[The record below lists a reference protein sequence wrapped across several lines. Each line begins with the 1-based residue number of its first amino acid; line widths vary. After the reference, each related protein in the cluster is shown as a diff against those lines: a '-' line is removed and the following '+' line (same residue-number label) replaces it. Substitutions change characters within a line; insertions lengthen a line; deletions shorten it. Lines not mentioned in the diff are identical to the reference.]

1 MGDDLR
7 PDIDGWA
14 RAHGFDPSDDQI
26 GGTTPLL
33 RLGMLDTTDATYRG
47 TIDGQDAILAE
58 FSVGSPDW
66 SEAFTASGIR
76 SSGFTLILI
85 FVDAS
90 RWPRLTVHP
99 SRFNDHD
106 WARRLLGADHRVH
119 TLSERMDAR
128 YRVVAS
134 AGIGADRLGRL
145 FTSELVEWWLA
156 QEPEVIVDI
165 EDHGDGAGFLTV
177 AQLGIGIGDE
187 ALTTLQAQAS
197 HLLAAFSAVT

>member
-1 MGDDLR
+1 VGARARLRSVGR
-7 PDIDGWA
+7 PDRRDDAAPAAGHA
-14 RAHGFDPSDDQI
+14 GHDRRHLPRDDRRAG
-26 GGTTPLL
+26 
-33 RLGMLDTTDATYRG
+33 
-47 TIDGQDAILAE
+47 AILAE

-66 SEAFTASGIR
+66 SEAFAASGIR
-76 SSGFTLILI
+76 SSGFTLLLI

-90 RWPRLTVHP
+90 PWPRLTVHP

-119 TLSERMDAR
+119 TLSERMDER

-134 AGIGADRLGRL
+134 ARIGADRLGRL
-145 FTSELVEWWLA
+145 FTPELIEWWLA
-156 QEPEVIVDI
+156 QESEVLVDV

-187 ALTTLQAQAS
+187 ALTTLQGQAS
-197 HLLAAFSAVT
+197 HLLAAFAAVT